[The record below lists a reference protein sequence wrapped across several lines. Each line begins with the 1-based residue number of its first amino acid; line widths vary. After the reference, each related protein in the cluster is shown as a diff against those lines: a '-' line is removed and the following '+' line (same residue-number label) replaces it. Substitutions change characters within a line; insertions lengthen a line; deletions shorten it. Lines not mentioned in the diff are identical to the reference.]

1 MDTNTLLLIV
11 AAVIGIGFVIFFRQL
26 RELKEKKEDK
36 SQEVLMKWLAEMRQS
51 VDKSTETMQQRLDAT
66 NKAINERLDNAARV
80 IAGVGKEV
88 GQMSEIGRSMKELQ
102 DFLRSPKLR
111 GNIGEQVLKEL
122 LSQFL
127 PKESFHLQY
136 RFRSGEIVD
145 AAIKTE
151 SGVIPIDSKFPME
164 NFKNMMKAE
173 SEAEK
178 KVFEKE
184 FGRDVKKHIDDIARK
199 YILPEEGTIDYAL
212 MYVPSEPVYY
222 EIMSNLPELS
232 EYSHKK
238 RVLPVSPSTFYA
250 YMRAI
255 LMSFEGKKIEERAR
269 SILAALRG
277 IKGESEKFGDA
288 LQVLTKHINNAKNTS
303 DLVNSRYITLN
314 SKIDTAQGLKG
325 KVESPILDSP
335 AGEPETETLP
345 LEESEEITEK

>member
-345 LEESEEITEK
+345 LEESEEIIEK

>member
-1 MDTNTLLLIV
+1 MDTNTLLFVLIG
-11 AAVIGIGFVIFFRQL
+11 VIIGVGFFVYRQMQNL
-26 RELKEKKEDK
+26 REEKDKDK
-36 SQEVLMKWLAEMRQS
+36 STEVLMKWLSEMRSS

-88 GQMSEIGRSMKELQ
+88 GQMSEIGRSMKDLQ

-122 LSQFL
+122 LGQFL
-127 PKESFHLQY
+127 PKESFHLQF

-151 SGVIPIDSKFPME
+151 SGIIPIDSKFPME
-164 NFKNMMKAE
+164 NFQNMVKAE
-173 SEAEK
+173 SEPEK
-178 KVFEKE
+178 KIFEKK
-184 FGRDVKKHIDDIARK
+184 FVSDVKKHIDDIAKK

-222 EIMSNLPELS
+222 EMLSNIPELS
-232 EYSHKK
+232 DYAHKK

-269 SILAALRG
+269 GILAALRG
-277 IKGESEKFGDA
+277 IKGDSEKFGET
-288 LQVLTKHINNAKNTS
+288 LRVLTKHINDTKNTA
-303 DLVNSRYITLN
+303 DMVNSRYISLN
-314 SKIDTAQGLKG
+314 SKIDTAQSLKG
-325 KVESPILDSP
+325 SSEKLLEAPVEESP
-335 AGEPETETLP
+335 P
-345 LEESEEITEK
+345 LEEAEEIVEK

>member
-1 MDTNTLLLIV
+1 MDQNTLLFILI
-11 AAVIGIGFVIFFRQL
+11 AVVVVGFIFLFRQFQSI
-26 RELKEKKEDK
+26 KEEKDKDK
-36 SQEVLMKWLAEMRQS
+36 SSEVLMKWLEEMRTS
-51 VDKSTETMQQRLDAT
+51 VDKSTETMQRRLDAT

-88 GQMSEIGRSMKELQ
+88 GAMSEIGRSMKDLQ

-122 LSQFL
+122 LGQFL

-151 SGVIPIDSKFPME
+151 SGIIPIDSKFPME
-164 NFKNMMKAE
+164 NFKQMMKAE
-173 SEAEK
+173 GEAEK
-178 KVFEKE
+178 KVYEKE
-184 FGRDVKKHIDDIARK
+184 FGRDVKKHIDDISKK

-222 EIMSNLPELS
+222 EIMSNMPELS
-232 EYSHKK
+232 DYAHKK

-269 SILAALRG
+269 AILAALRG
-277 IKGESEKFGDA
+277 IKGDSEKFGDA
-288 LQVLTKHINNAKNTS
+288 LRVLTKHINDTKNTS
-303 DLVNSRYITLN
+303 DLVNSRYISLH
-314 SKIDTAQGLKG
+314 SKIDTAGSLKSAD
-325 KVESPILDSP
+325 KK
-335 AGEPETETLP
+335 A
-345 LEESEEITEK
+345 LEEPLAVEEVEEITEET

>member
-1 MDTNTLLLIV
+1 MDLQTLIIIIAVVLGFGIIV
-11 AAVIGIGFVIFFRQL
+11 LFRQL
-26 RELKEKKEDK
+26 QELKEKNSDSESTK
-36 SQEVLMKWLAEMRQS
+36 VLTEWLKGMQSS

-88 GQMSEIGRSMKELQ
+88 GQMSEIGRSMKDLQ

-122 LSQFL
+122 LGQFL
-127 PKESFHLQY
+127 PKESFHLQF

-164 NFKNMMKAE
+164 NFQNMMKVE
-173 SEAEK
+173 TEAER
-178 KVFEKE
+178 KVFEKD
-184 FGRDVKKHIDDIARK
+184 FTRDVKKHIDDIARK

-222 EIMSNLPELS
+222 EMMSNIPELS
-232 EYSHKK
+232 DYAHKK

-255 LMSFEGKKIEERAR
+255 LMSFEGRKIEERAR
-269 SILAALRG
+269 AILGALRG
-277 IKGESEKFGDA
+277 IKGESEKFGEA
-288 LQVLTKHINNAKNTS
+288 LGVLTKHINNAKNTS
-303 DLVNSRYITLN
+303 DLVNSRYLTLN
-314 SKIDTAQGLKG
+314 SKIETAQGLKG
-325 KVESPILDSP
+325 KDDSP
-335 AGEPETETLP
+335 ALEEPETLP
-345 LEESEEITEK
+345 LEEAEEVLEK

>member
-1 MDTNTLLLIV
+1 MDQQTLLLIIGAV
-11 AAVIGIGFVIFFRQL
+11 VVIGFFVFFRQL
-26 RELKEKKEDK
+26 QELKEKKDDK
-36 SQEVLMKWLAEMRQS
+36 SQDILMKWLEEMRGS
-51 VDKSTETMQQRLDAT
+51 VDKNTETLEKRLEAT
-66 NKAINERLDNAARV
+66 NRAINERLDNAAKV
-80 IAGVGKEV
+80 IGMVGKEV
-88 GQMSEIGRSMKELQ
+88 GQMSEIGRSMKDLQ

-122 LSQFL
+122 LGQFL

-136 RFRSGEIVD
+136 RFRTGDIVD

-164 NFKNMMKAE
+164 NFKQMMKAE

-184 FGRDVKKHIDDIARK
+184 FARDVKKHIDDIAKK

-222 EIMSNLPELS
+222 EIMSNIPELS

-277 IKGESEKFGDA
+277 IKGDSEKFGDA
-288 LQVLTKHINNAKNTS
+288 LRVLTKHINDTKNTS
-303 DLVNSRYITLN
+303 DLVNSRYIALN
-314 SKIDTAQGLKG
+314 SKIETAGGLKG
-325 KVESPILDSP
+325 KTEEALS
-335 AGEPETETLP
+335 EPETLP
-345 LEESEEITEK
+345 LEEAEEMTER